1 MRKQL
6 LCKML
11 LGSLAACAVLP
22 FTAVSPA
29 SCQFGRVSTPPKN
42 ITIMGH
48 NLALRERKGGG
59 MGQGAQAS
67 YISPMETADTWTFM
81 FTVYYFPGQ
90 SDPAGAA
97 MGVVDKIKVLK
108 ASHQDPLASASM
120 FESKDHRSANVD
132 FMVSSTR
139 PKLLEHNVFHYFKS
153 PGGLSSYQIARRIFG
168 TPTNKVE
175 VSQFLAGMQRARV
188 QMFQEMARTDLP
200 TWPN

>member
-11 LGSLAACAVLP
+11 IGSLAACAVLP
-22 FTAVSPA
+22 FAAVSPA
-29 SCQFGRVSTPPKN
+29 SGQYGRVSAPPKN
-42 ITIMGH
+42 ITIMGR
-48 NLALRERKGGG
+48 NLTLRERKGGG
-59 MGQGAQAS
+59 MGQGASAS
-67 YISPMETADTWTFM
+67 YISPSETPDSWTFM
-81 FTVYYFPGQ
+81 FSVYYSPGT
-90 SDPAGAA
+90 SNPAEAA
-97 MGVVDKIKVLK
+97 MAAVDKIKMRK

-132 FMVSSTR
+132 FLVSSTK

-168 TPTNKVE
+168 TPTNRLE
-175 VSQFLAGMQRARV
+175 VNQFLSGMQRARV
-188 QMFQEMARTDLP
+188 QMFQELARTDLP